1 MDLSFLVFQVVHLA
15 VYFYFAVALMG
26 RQWVQKTK
34 NEGTLFA
41 DDPRE
46 LDLYFPIF
54 LTFEFLFYFGWLNV
68 ATMLYNPFGDDDDDF
83 ELMDLMNRHIRVC
96 MKIVDDDNEDI
107 PEIQDDDFW
116 RPPPGSETDPDW
128 RPTLNQ
134 RTVQVRER
142 RCPVGCRTI
151 SQSHYLTL

>member
-1 MDLSFLVFQVVHLA
+1 
-15 VYFYFAVALMG
+15 MG

-34 NEGTLFA
+34 NEGTNFV

-68 ATMLYNPFGDDDDDF
+68 ASMLYNPFGDDDDDF
-83 ELMDLMNRHIRVC
+83 ELMDLINRHIRVC
-96 MKIVDDDNEDI
+96 MKIVDDDNDDI

-116 RPPPGSETDPDW
+116 QPPAGCENDPDW
-128 RPTLNQ
+128 RPTLSQ
-134 RTVQVRER
+134 RTVQV
-142 RCPVGCRTI
+142 
-151 SQSHYLTL
+151 